1 MKSNCRLLS
10 LFLFS
15 PHWRP
20 PLHLSAPTLSAT
32 TKKPA
37 SLAGFRFLILSISR
51 LTLFSFPR
59 PLFPARLAPFSC
71 LFKLQVVSNPA

>member
-15 PHWRP
+15 PHWRA

-37 SLAGFRFLILSISR
+37 SLAGFRFLILSISP
-51 LTLFSFPR
+51 LLALFIPAT
-59 PLFPARLAPFSC
+59 PLFRSPRSPQLPIQTPSS
-71 LFKLQVVSNPA
+71 L